1 MVRPEGGQVS
11 GNKGILN
18 ACNLDEFGE
27 GKGSNSL
34 LFSSSVRQALALRTR
49 ARWHRRPIGRR
60 DAAQGSAIG
69 LSLMV
74 YGIECSLRHRIV
86 LLLQESLHWMLP
98 ASPFQFETSFGPK
111 ELCMMS
117 MTVNQALNERCLQI
131 SPPWDM
137 LIDLNLVVCL
147 GRLLLMMRNSFVSSN
162 PHISADSGPKS
173 LEGSHV
179 CGLFPLSNR
188 ILNLE
193 CGNHWGGPFHCPR
206 QSTILLVGP
215 SSKGLTPEPQPLF
228 SP

>member
-137 LIDLNLVVCL
+137 LIDLV
-147 GRLLLMMRNSFVSSN
+147 GRYNHVSCVPQAMPVGRFCST
-162 PHISADSGPKS
+162 
-173 LEGSHV
+173 E
-179 CGLFPLSNR
+179 
-188 ILNLE
+188 
-193 CGNHWGGPFHCPR
+193 PR
-206 QSTILLVGP
+206 GMSRPIASDDAQ
-215 SSKGLTPEPQPLF
+215 
-228 SP
+228 